1 MLGCNAIREV
11 GGQRR
16 VSRQLTKGQLYPP
29 QLTNGQLYPPHQL
42 YPPQLT
48 NGQLYRVCGSSG
60 CPRS

>member
-1 MLGCNAIREV
+1 MLGRNAIREV

-16 VSRQLTKGQLYPP
+16 ISRQLTNGQLYPP
-29 QLTNGQLYPPHQL
+29 QLTNGQL

>member
-1 MLGCNAIREV
+1 MLGCNSIREV

-16 VSRQLTKGQLYPP
+16 VSRQLT
-29 QLTNGQLYPPHQL
+29 NGQLYPPPL
-42 YPPQLT
+42 I

>member
-16 VSRQLTKGQLYPP
+16 VSR